1 MQLMVSSV
9 VSLSIPLCIGR
20 IIDIFSGTAN
30 NLPISVPTAAVLLA
44 SFFLV
49 GAVASVARLILMRI
63 SGQRIIARLRQQ
75 AYANV
80 LRQVRS
86 NSGCRPCALTGKLI
100 LSTSRRTLAGMICK
114 ALRPRR
120 SRPKAPQSARRP
132 AADRL
137 PARPRLRRRP
147 DPK

>member
-86 NSGCRPCALTGKLI
+86 NSGCRPCALTEKLI
-100 LSTSRRTLAGMICK
+100 LARLAGHWL
-114 ALRPRR
+114 A
-120 SRPKAPQSARRP
+120 
-132 AADRL
+132 
-137 PARPRLRRRP
+137 
-147 DPK
+147 